1 MALSCARQDVT
12 SGVNGQVIAHRRRR
26 GARLSPPSS
35 HMPRPMLGS
44 GARLLRG
51 EEGGLRDALDIATRG
66 HTHDNIYN
74 SAC

>member
-1 MALSCARQDVT
+1 
-12 SGVNGQVIAHRRRR
+12 
-26 GARLSPPSS
+26 
-35 HMPRPMLGS
+35 MPRPMLGS